1 VSELWYVAALRRR
14 AASRR
19 LQDGLQSV
27 VVNLILVGASAL
39 AMLPFLYM
47 LSTSLQS
54 MSQILQG
61 RGFIPNPATLEAYA
75 YVLTRMPFFLYLK
88 NTLTITSWAVLGAVI
103 SNTLAAYGFARFRFP
118 GRDLMFTLLL
128 SSMMLPGVVRL
139 VPTYIFFSKLGWV
152 NTFLPLIVPAFF
164 AGPFFVFMLR
174 QFFRG
179 LPEDLFDAA
188 TIDGANEL
196 VTLTRIVMPLA
207 RPAQATMTVFS
218 FAGSWSDFFGPL
230 LYLKDAK
237 LRTLALGL
245 YVFRSEPQG
254 IPSVNNLMAIA
265 TFMVLPT
272 LILFIAFQ
280 RYFIEGITISGLKG

>member
-1 VSELWYVAALRRR
+1 VSQLWFVAALRQR
-14 AASRR
+14 AASRH
-19 LQDGLQSV
+19 LQDGLQSA
-27 VVNLILVGASAL
+27 VVNLMLVGASAL

-61 RGFIPNPATLEAYA
+61 KGLIPNPPTLEAYT

-88 NTLTITSWAVLGAVI
+88 NTLVITSWAVLGAVI

-118 GRDLMFTLLL
+118 GRDFMFTLLL

-139 VPTYIFFSKLGWV
+139 IPTYIMFSSFGWV

-188 TIDGANEL
+188 IIDGANEL
-196 VTLTRIVMPLA
+196 VTLTRIVVPLA
-207 RPAQATMTVFS
+207 RPALATMTVFS

-230 LYLKDAK
+230 IYLKDAR

-265 TFMVLPT
+265 TFMVLPI

>member
-1 VSELWYVAALRRR
+1 
-14 AASRR
+14 
-19 LQDGLQSV
+19 
-27 VVNLILVGASAL
+27 
-39 AMLPFLYM
+39 
-47 LSTSLQS
+47 
-54 MSQILQG
+54 
-61 RGFIPNPATLEAYA
+61 

-88 NTLTITSWAVLGAVI
+88 NTLLITSWAVLGAVI

-118 GRDLMFTLLL
+118 GRDLVFTLLL

-139 VPTYIFFSKLGWV
+139 VPTYILFSKLGWV
-152 NTFLPLIVPAFF
+152 NTFLPLVVPAFF

-196 VTLTRIVMPLA
+196 VTLARIVVPLA
-207 RPAQATMTVFS
+207 RPALATMTVFS
-218 FAGSWSDFFGPL
+218 FASSWSDFFGPL

-265 TFMVLPT
+265 SFMVLPI
-272 LILFIAFQ
+272 LILFVAFQ